1 MVELYAIDISHTV
14 TVEQLKKYL
23 SLVSAEKRQRLSEF
37 HFEEDMKRSLYGELL
52 VRPLACQK
60 LNIKNC
66 QISFETN
73 IYGKPSIKSFPHFYF
88 NISHAGKQVVCAID
102 NAPVGVDFEEIK
114 PIGLDIAKRF
124 FTENEYTLITEE
136 PEEQQ
141 TLKFYQI
148 WTAKESYIKF
158 IGTGLSTPLNSFSV
172 YKTQFNEYRITEN
185 NKVRIKMIFDIEGYV
200 LSVCYV
206 EKHFP

>member
-52 VRPLACQK
+52 VRHLACQK

-73 IYGKPSIKSFPHFYF
+73 IYGKPSIKSFPDFYF

-102 NAPVGVDFEEIK
+102 NEPVGVDIEEIK
-114 PIGLDIAKRF
+114 PIELDIAKRF

-141 TLKFYQI
+141 MLKFYQI

-158 IGTGLSTPLNSFSV
+158 IGTGLSTPLSSFSV
-172 YKTQFNEYRITEN
+172 YKTKFNEYRITEN

>member
-52 VRPLACQK
+52 VRHLACQK

-88 NISHAGKQVVCAID
+88 NISHASKQVVCAID
-102 NAPVGVDFEEIK
+102 NAPVGVDIEEIK

>member
-52 VRPLACQK
+52 VRHLACQK

-88 NISHAGKQVVCAID
+88 NISHAGKQV
-102 NAPVGVDFEEIK
+102 EI
-114 PIGLDIAKRF
+114 GRAH
-124 FTENEYTLITEE
+124 
-136 PEEQQ
+136 
-141 TLKFYQI
+141 
-148 WTAKESYIKF
+148 
-158 IGTGLSTPLNSFSV
+158 V
-172 YKTQFNEYRITEN
+172 
-185 NKVRIKMIFDIEGYV
+185 
-200 LSVCYV
+200 
-206 EKHFP
+206 